1 MTDPLLNL
9 LGLIKRAGKMQN
21 GEEKTLDA
29 IKRQQASVIFLA
41 SDAGTSTTKKI
52 KDKSKFY
59 KVQVIDQ
66 YTKEELS
73 SATGAGNRVVLAV
86 VDKGFGKKC
95 LELAGKG
102 K

>member
-1 MTDPLLNL
+1 MRDPLLNL

-21 GEEKTLDA
+21 GEEKSLEA
-29 IKRQQASVIFLA
+29 IKRNQVSVVFLA
-41 SDAGTSTTKKI
+41 NDAGMSTSKRI

-59 KVQVIDQ
+59 KVQVIDK

-73 SATGAGNRVVLAV
+73 NATGSENRVVLAV
-86 VDKGFGKKC
+86 IDKGFGKKC
-95 LELAGKG
+95 LELAEKG

>member
-1 MTDPLLNL
+1 MRDPLLNL
-9 LGLIKRAGKMQN
+9 LGLIIRAGKMQN

-29 IKRQQASVIFLA
+29 IKNKQAKVVFLA
-41 SDAGTSTTKKI
+41 NDAGASTSKKI

-59 KVQVIDQ
+59 NVQVIDK

-73 SATGAGNRVVLAV
+73 IATGSLNRVVLAV
-86 VDKGFGKKC
+86 VDKGFGNKC
-95 LELAGKG
+95 LELLEKG